1 MYGFNQNCDCFVL
14 IFECWCKLVVLFLY
28 LIKLYKMINID
39 NVLNKIIYK
48 ICLYILLCLK
58 MCLVRIFSY
67 EKGGQKKIYFGIF
80 QIL

>member
-1 MYGFNQNCDCFVL
+1 
-14 IFECWCKLVVLFLY
+14 
-28 LIKLYKMINID
+28 MINID

-67 EKGGQKKIYFGIF
+67 EKMVRKKY
-80 QIL
+80 ILVFFKYCKNKLIINCVLIILYDNYKLRGSFICKF